1 MIKNLEEIMNKK
13 EVVAEIAE
21 KTGLAQK
28 DAHLF
33 LDGFVEA
40 VKEAME
46 KGEDVSI
53 VDFGQF
59 CVAERA
65 ARKAR
70 DFKTGREM
78 MVPAMKT
85 VKFKAGKSL
94 KEAANS

>member
-1 MIKNLEEIMNKK
+1 MNRK
-13 EVVAEIAE
+13 ELIAERAE

-28 DAHLF
+28 DAHVF
-33 LDGFVEA
+33 LDGFVEV
-40 VKEAME
+40 VKEAVG

-70 DFKTGREM
+70 DFKTGKEM
-78 MVPAMKT
+78 MVPAMKA

>member
-1 MIKNLEEIMNKK
+1 MNKK
-13 EVVAEIAE
+13 EIIAEIAE

-28 DAHLF
+28 DVHTF
-33 LDGFVEA
+33 LDGFVEV
-40 VKEAME
+40 VKKAMG

-70 DFKTGREM
+70 DFRTGKQM
-78 MVPAMKT
+78 KVPAMKS
-85 VKFKAGKSL
+85 VKFKPGKAL